1 VQRSRD
7 ALGPIFVGASIATFV
22 VGMAIAMATYP
33 GGTWCD
39 RHAAGHDFARN
50 FFCDLLHDVALN
62 GAPSPVAA
70 AASRVA
76 MLALLAGVLV
86 TYALAPRLF
95 VGRAQGGRASHAV
108 RGFGSM
114 CALGGVGVAF
124 TPSNHHPTLHS
135 VFVFVATVPG
145 LVAMIAA
152 SLALLRTQT
161 TRAVGGLSSAAV
173 IVGGV
178 DAWLYAR
185 QLDGSHPCEL
195 ALPALERV
203 AAALLLAWMASV
215 AWKVAAARRAQ
226 P

>member
-1 VQRSRD
+1 MRRSL
-7 ALGPIFVGASIATFV
+7 AGFGPLFVGASITTFL

-39 RHAAGHDFARN
+39 RSAAGHDFLRN
-50 FFCDLLHDVALN
+50 FFCDLLHDVALD
-62 GAPSPVAA
+62 GRPSPVAA
-70 AASRVA
+70 VASRVA

-95 VGRAQGGRASHAV
+95 VGRTGAGPASHAV

-145 LVAMIAA
+145 LVALIAA
-152 SLALLRTQT
+152 SLALLRAQT

-173 IVGGV
+173 LVGGV

-185 QLDGSHPCEL
+185 QLDGTHPCEL
-195 ALPALERV
+195 ALPALERL

-215 AWKVAAARRAQ
+215 AWKVATA
-226 P
+226 PPPET